1 MVIEIL
7 FKELTGHNP
16 YPFQLQASQDILNNE
31 KYIITAPTG
40 SGKTWMSVI
49 PFVYAKDNNILFA
62 DRMFYVLPQR
72 TLVTAVANTIKP
84 ILEKRNLKV
93 TVQMGGQN
101 EDPYFEGDVIV
112 TTIDQILAAYLGLSY
127 GTSRNASNIAPG
139 ALMGSYIVLDEF
151 HLLETDKSLATY
163 IDMMNFL
170 SPFVRTCMMTATATE
185 KYLDAISNKIKGKY
199 LVVSGQDIVHLQT
212 SMNAVRKREVI
223 WCDIPIDAEEILEQH
238 KDRTLVV
245 VNTVKKVQTL
255 YNELTEKIIES
266 GFDIEVICLHARFLK
281 EDRDTLE
288 LKIKDCLKR
297 SSKKEIIV
305 IANQVVEVGLDIS
318 ASVLISDLCP
328 ANSLIQRIG
337 RCERY
342 GEFIGK
348 VFVYAINNHLPYDED
363 LVNRT
368 EDYLK
373 EKTPL
378 FMTAI
383 EELEMVENVHTN
395 REEELLNSFS
405 FSKIRELVAKT
416 QNEGQRSSIK
426 DLIRDIDNIQV
437 IIHPKPWELDLYK
450 KPEYFSIP
458 YSTLLNYLR
467 NIEQPNK
474 HVFYPEFPNDSQ
486 SKYSKEVHWQPLEDI
501 KNIYNYLIVALS
513 PDIASKI
520 REIAFFLDKGNFF
533 WKETLSEINK
543 RQRFSYKK
551 ETYVEH
557 ALDVRKKIRS
567 SDDKYNV
574 VTIQFAQI
582 LNCNSNFVGELAELV
597 GALHDAGKLIEK
609 NVLISQKWQKEIIG
623 DKTKEYLAH
632 TDFDP
637 LNPYHLQ
644 NEKEKEFI
652 RVPHASEGACAVL
665 PILELQSKNLQVEKE
680 IAGQII
686 LSMYTTIKRHHGAY
700 TKKMEEYCLVEDAP
714 KVIEKSLQG
723 LLENKAPLIM
733 EVGLSKATIYERV
746 AVNAAEKQKLGWLL
760 YWYFSRRLRLADQ
773 LSQQEKL

>member
-1 MVIEIL
+1 MVIETL
-7 FKELTGHNP
+7 FKELTGYNP
-16 YPFQLQASQDILNNE
+16 YPFQLQASQEIFKNE
-31 KYIITAPTG
+31 KFVITAPTG

-49 PFVYAKDNNILFA
+49 PFVYAKENNILFA

-127 GTSRNASNIAPG
+127 GTSKNASNIAPG

-151 HLLETDKSLATY
+151 HLLEADKSLATY
-163 IDMMNFL
+163 VDMMNFL

-185 KYLDAISNKIKGKY
+185 KYLDAISSKIKGKY
-199 LVVSGQDIVHLQT
+199 QVVSGQDIVQLQT
-212 SMNAVRKREVI
+212 SMNEVRKREVI
-223 WCDIPIDAEEILEQH
+223 WCDIPIDAEVILKQH

-245 VNTVKKVQTL
+245 VNTVKKVQAL
-255 YNELTEKIIES
+255 YNELTEKIKRS
-266 GFDIEVICLHARFLK
+266 GFDIEVVCLHARFLK

-328 ANSLIQRIG
+328 ANALIQRIG

-368 EDYLK
+368 GDYLK
-373 EKTPL
+373 EQTPL

-383 EELEMVENVHTN
+383 EELEMVETVHAN
-395 REEELLNSFS
+395 REEKLLNSLS
-405 FSKIRELVAKT
+405 FSKVRELVEKT
-416 QNEGQRSSIK
+416 QSEGNRSSIK
-426 DLIRDIDNIQV
+426 NLIRDIDNIQV
-437 IIHPKPWELDLYK
+437 LIHPKPWELDLYK

-467 NIEQPNK
+467 NIEQPSK
-474 HVFYPEFPNDSQ
+474 YVFYPEFPNDYQ
-486 SKYSKEVHWQPLEDI
+486 SKYSKEVHWNLVEDI
-501 KNIYNYLIVALS
+501 KNIYNYLFVALS
-513 PDIASKI
+513 PKIASYSK
-520 REIAFFLDKGNFF
+520 EIGFSLDKGEFIS
-533 WKETLSEINK
+533 KETLSEIEK

-574 VTIQFAQI
+574 VTSQFAQI

-609 NVLISQKWQKEIIG
+609 NVLVSQKWQKKIIG
-623 DKTKEYLAH
+623 DETKEYLAH

-637 LNPYHLQ
+637 SNPYHLQ
-644 NEKEKEFI
+644 KEKEKEFK
-652 RVPHASEGACAVL
+652 RAHHAAEGACAVL
-665 PILELQSKNLQVEKE
+665 PILELQTKNLQLEKE

-686 LSMYTTIKRHHGAY
+686 LSMYSTIKRHHGAY
-700 TKKMEEYCLVEDAP
+700 TKKMEEYCLIEDAS
-714 KVIEKSLQG
+714 KVIRKSLQG
-723 LLENKAPLIM
+723 LFENETPLNR
-733 EVGLSKATIYERV
+733 EVGPSKAMLYEKFV
-746 AVNAAEKQKLGWLL
+746 LNAAEKQKLGWLL
-760 YWYFSRRLRLADQ
+760 YWFFSRRLRLADQ

>member
-7 FKELTGHNP
+7 FKELTGYNP
-16 YPFQLQASQDILNNE
+16 YPFQLQVSQEILKNE
-31 KYIITAPTG
+31 KFVITAPTG

-49 PFVYAKDNNILFA
+49 PFVYAKENNILFA

-72 TLVTAVANTIKP
+72 TLVTAVANAIKS

-139 ALMGSYIVLDEF
+139 ALLGSYIVLDEF
-151 HLLETDKSLATY
+151 HLLEADKSLATY

-170 SPFVRTCMMTATATE
+170 SLFVRTCMMTATATE
-185 KYLDAISNKIKGKY
+185 KYLDAISSKIKGKY
-199 LVVSGQDIVHLQT
+199 QVVSGQDIVHLQT

-223 WCDIPIDAEEILEQH
+223 CCDIPIDAEVILKQH

-245 VNTVKKVQTL
+245 VNTVKKVQAL
-255 YNELTEKIIES
+255 YNELIEKIKES

-297 SSKKEIIV
+297 NSKKEIIV

-328 ANSLIQRIG
+328 ANALIQRIG

-348 VFVYAINNHLPYDED
+348 VFVYAINNHLPYDKD

-368 EDYLK
+368 GDYLK
-373 EKTPL
+373 EQTPL

-383 EELEMVENVHTN
+383 EELEMVETVHAN
-395 REEELLNSFS
+395 REEKLLNSLS
-405 FSKIRELVAKT
+405 FSKIRELVEKT
-416 QNEGQRSSIK
+416 QNEGKRSSIK
-426 DLIRDIDNIQV
+426 NLIRDIDNIQV
-437 IIHPKPWELDLYK
+437 IIHPKPWELDLLK

-486 SKYSKEVHWQPLEDI
+486 SKYSKEVHWHPLEDI
-501 KNIYNYLIVALS
+501 NNIHNYLFVSLS
-513 PDIASKI
+513 PNIASYSK
-520 REIAFFLDKGNFF
+520 EIGFSLDKGEFIS
-533 WKETLSEINK
+533 KETLSEIEK

-551 ETYVEH
+551 ETYMEH
-557 ALDVRKKIRS
+557 AMEVRKKIRN

-574 VTIQFAQI
+574 ATSQFAQI
-582 LNCNSNFVGELAELV
+582 LNCNSDFVDELAELV
-597 GALHDAGKLIEK
+597 GGLHDAGKLIKK
-609 NVLISQKWQKEIIG
+609 NVLVSQKWQKEIIG

-637 LNPYHLQ
+637 SNLYHLQ
-644 NEKEKEFI
+644 KEKEKEFK
-652 RVPHASEGACAVL
+652 RAHHAAEGACAVR
-665 PILELQSKNLQVEKE
+665 PILELQTKSLQLEKE
-680 IAGQII
+680 IAAQII

-700 TKKMEEYCLVEDAP
+700 TKKMEEYCLIEDAP
-714 KVIEKSLQG
+714 KVIEKSLKG
-723 LLENKAPLIM
+723 LLENEAPLIM
-733 EVGLSKATIYERV
+733 EVGPSKATIYEKV
-746 AVNAAEKQKLGWLL
+746 AVSAADKQKLGWLL